1 MNSNSARAQSG
12 RRSGRTRLALV
23 STATAAALLVSGC
36 TTVNSKEGGGSNA
49 EAGAGGTDYMPDD
62 AIKKIVDGREI
73 KVGFAP
79 PILSEFYT
87 QVEKA
92 AHNKMKEYEERFG
105 VKWEWE
111 RQGALNDAHSG
122 TETLGIV
129 QGYIARD
136 FDAVFVCSAANAAT
150 MQTLYKQGSE
160 EGIDF
165 YQFNSTEELANPSQA
180 EEPTGGLSTVSNIGY
195 DDRWQS
201 GYLAGQYI
209 AKQLK
214 GEGSIIQIMGPSG
227 SDWTKLRQQGFKKAI
242 AEYPGMK
249 IVGEADGGYVRDKG
263 LTAAQ
268 DLLTKFPDV
277 KGHLLGENEDMA
289 LGAAQAIDA
298 RGLKHWDGKEG
309 IITIGADG
317 LVSGMEAIKAGK
329 LYGHCRCQ
337 QCRDGQPDDRDPVRP
352 RILGQEVN
360 QFHPYPHR
368 RRGQDQCGLARR
380 SAQER
385 ARRIRQVLRL
395 GGCPSG
401 PVPGGRAHR
410 ADLDQEIPEEAERVA
425 Q

>member
-1 MNSNSARAQSG
+1 MSPNTIPAQVG
-12 RRSGRTRLALV
+12 RRSHGRARLALV
-23 STATAAALLVSGC
+23 STATAAALLLTGC
-36 TTVNSKEGGGSNA
+36 TTVNSPAGGSNA
-49 EAGAGGTDYMPDD
+49 GASGGGTDYLPDE
-62 AIKKIVDGREI
+62 AIKKIVNGREI

-79 PILSEFYT
+79 PILSEWYT

-92 AHNKMKEYEERFG
+92 AQNKMKEYEDRFG
-105 VKWEWE
+105 VKWKWE

-129 QGYIARD
+129 QGYIARK

-150 MQTLYKQGSE
+150 MQALYKQGSE
-160 EGIDF
+160 QGIDF

-180 EEPTGGLSTVSNIGY
+180 EDPTGGLSTVSNIGY

-201 GYLAGQYI
+201 GYLAGKYI
-209 AKQLK
+209 AEQLK
-214 GEGSIIQIMGPSG
+214 GQGSIIQIMGPSG

-242 AEYPGMK
+242 AQYPDMK

-277 KGHLLGENEDMA
+277 KAIYGENEDMA

-298 RGLKHWDGKEG
+298 RGLKHWDGTSG

-329 LYGHCRCQ
+329 LTATVDVNSAEIGTRMIETMFAHE
-337 QCRDGQPDDRDPVRP
+337 V
-352 RILGQEVN
+352 LGEEVN
-360 QFHPYPHR
+360 QFIRVPTGVVDKANVELHE
-368 RRGQDQCGLARR
+368 GVLKNVLAG
-380 SAQER
+380 A
-385 ARRIRQVLRL
+385 
-395 GGCPSG
+395 GKY
-401 PVPGGRAHR
+401 
-410 ADLDQEIPEEAERVA
+410 
-425 Q
+425 

>member
-1 MNSNSARAQSG
+1 MSSNTVPAQAARRYSKA
-12 RRSGRTRLALV
+12 RLALV
-23 STATAAALLVSGC
+23 STAAAAALLLTGC
-36 TTVNSKEGGGSNA
+36 TTVNSPAGGSNA
-49 EAGAGGTDYMPDD
+49 GASGGGGTDYLPDE
-62 AIKKIVDGREI
+62 AIKKIVNGREI

-79 PILSEFYT
+79 PILSEWYT

-92 AHNKMKEYEERFG
+92 AQNKMKEYEDRFG
-105 VKWEWE
+105 VKWKWE

-129 QGYIARD
+129 QGYIARQ

-150 MQTLYKQGSE
+150 MQALYKQGSE
-160 EGIDF
+160 KGIDF

-180 EEPTGGLSTVSNIGY
+180 EDPTGGLSTVSNIGY

-214 GEGSIIQIMGPSG
+214 GQGSIIQIMGPSG

-242 AEYPGMK
+242 AEYPEMK

-277 KGHLLGENEDMA
+277 KAIYGENEDMA

-298 RGLKHWDGKEG
+298 RGLKHWDGQSG

-329 LYGHCRCQ
+329 LTATVDVNSAEIGTRMIETLFAHEF
-337 QCRDGQPDDRDPVRP
+337 
-352 RILGQEVN
+352 LGEEVN
-360 QFHPYPHR
+360 QFVRVPTGVVDKSNVDLHE
-368 RRGQDQCGLARR
+368 GVLKNVLAG
-380 SAQER
+380 A
-385 ARRIRQVLRL
+385 
-395 GGCPSG
+395 GKY
-401 PVPGGRAHR
+401 
-410 ADLDQEIPEEAERVA
+410 
-425 Q
+425 